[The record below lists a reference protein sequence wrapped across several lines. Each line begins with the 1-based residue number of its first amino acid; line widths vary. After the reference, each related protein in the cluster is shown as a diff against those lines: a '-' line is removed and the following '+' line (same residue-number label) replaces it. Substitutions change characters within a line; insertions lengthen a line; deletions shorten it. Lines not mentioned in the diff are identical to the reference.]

1 MSRMLKPT
9 ILSLSL
15 LTVMSGAAVAPA
27 LARIAAAFPDASQTS
42 IKLILTMPAVFIILF
57 SLLSGRLSARFSK
70 RRLLTCGL
78 VIYLLGGVS
87 GGLVNRFELL
97 LAARAVLG
105 MGVGLIMPLSTGLI
119 ADFFVGDQRA
129 RMMGYATASSN
140 LGGIFA
146 TLFSGMLAVY
156 NWRYAFGV
164 YGASIVVLLLVL
176 FFLPES
182 GGKAVHQ
189 GHEHS
194 RLPRAVYAW
203 AAGAFLLMLGFY
215 AIPVNLAIFLERNGL
230 GDASAAGMTIAI
242 VTASGFVAGLSFG
255 SVQALLRKLLPP
267 LLFALSGAGYLLLS
281 QAHSLPAVC
290 LAASVV
296 GLGLGWTMPLLFTGA
311 TRAGGSGMGVQTM
324 AVVTSMIFLGQF
336 MSPLVL
342 DFIGSLWGDI
352 SPRFIFLLIAGCF
365 AVTLSGD
372 LGRLAIMRTGVGKNG
387 S

>member
-1 MSRMLKPT
+1 MNRMLKPT
-9 ILSLSL
+9 ILSISL

-27 LARIAAAFPDASQTS
+27 LARIAVSFPDVSPTS

-70 RRLLTCGL
+70 RRLLACGL
-78 VIYLLGGVS
+78 VIYLLGGVG
-87 GGLVNRFELL
+87 GGLANRFELL
-97 LAARAVLG
+97 LAARAMLG

-129 RMMGYATASSN
+129 RMMGYATAASN

-146 TLFSGMLAVY
+146 TLLSGMLAVY

-164 YGASIVVLLLVL
+164 YAASLAVLLLVL
-176 FFLPES
+176 LFLPES
-182 GGKAVHQ
+182 GGKQVRQ
-189 GHEHS
+189 DDERS
-194 RLPRAVYAW
+194 RLPKAVYIW
-203 AAGAFLLMLGFY
+203 ATGAFLLMLGFY

-230 GDASAAGMTIAI
+230 GNASAAGMTIAI

-255 SVQALLRKLLPP
+255 PVQALLRKLLPP
-267 LLFALSGAGYLLLS
+267 LLFALSGAGYLLFS
-281 QAHSLPAVC
+281 QAHSLPTVW
-290 LAASVV
+290 LAAAVG

-324 AVVTSMIFLGQF
+324 AVVSSMIFLGQF

-342 DFIGSLWGDI
+342 DFVGSLFGDT

-365 AVTLSGD
+365 AVTLIAD
-372 LGRLAIMRTGVGKNG
+372 LGRLAVMRTNAGKNEP
-387 S
+387 